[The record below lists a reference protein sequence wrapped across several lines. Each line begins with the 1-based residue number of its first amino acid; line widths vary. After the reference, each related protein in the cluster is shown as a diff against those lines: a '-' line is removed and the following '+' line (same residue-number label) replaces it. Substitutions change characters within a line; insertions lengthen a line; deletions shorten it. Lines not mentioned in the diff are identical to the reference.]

1 MARRLLTVV
10 SSSTLQRVLC
20 PPVMIR
26 MSTSFIDSTGWIEK
40 MKIRFALLDVDKN
53 GFYDRF
59 WNPAEH
65 NGVGVT
71 DYPET
76 YESFASSIYIFNNY

>member
-1 MARRLLTVV
+1 
-10 SSSTLQRVLC
+10 
-20 PPVMIR
+20 
-26 MSTSFIDSTGWIEK
+26 

-53 GFYDRF
+53 GIYNRF

-65 NGVGVT
+65 NGVGVS